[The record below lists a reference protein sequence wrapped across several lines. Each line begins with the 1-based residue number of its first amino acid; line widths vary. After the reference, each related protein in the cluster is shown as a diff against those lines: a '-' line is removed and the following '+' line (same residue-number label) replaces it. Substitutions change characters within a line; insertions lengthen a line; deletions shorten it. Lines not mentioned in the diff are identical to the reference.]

1 MWRLLTLVGCVALAT
16 IVSLVPAS
24 RQAEAQTCFGTGFC
38 IQNPAFLEYYLSRG
52 QERTLG
58 FPISNEFTL
67 EGFRVQFFQ
76 RVVLQMNQGAVARL
90 NLLDPDIMPLT
101 RANASVFPGPDAS
114 LAASAPQVG
123 SATYA
128 DDVVGFVRNVSPNS
142 FNGQSVRFFD
152 TFLGTVPPQP
162 GASPAT
168 MTLLN
173 LEIWGLPTSQPAAD
187 PGNGGF
193 IYQRYQRGIMH
204 YRSEC
209 GCTEGILIGEYFK
222 AVLTGANLP
231 SDLEADM
238 QGSRYYRQYAPGL
251 PGAVARPNQ
260 LPSTD
265 LSGAFGD
272 LQAPPPVTTAVPV
285 GTATPTPAAGP
296 RVTIQVDDDRIDSG
310 DEIKIT
316 VIAEDA
322 AGLSWIEWEGDAD
335 TSDNGNDNDD
345 VDDPEL
351 KRRRFDCD
359 GRTNCANVWTQRP
372 TASGDF
378 LLRARARNQDGVRSD
393 WVTIDLRVRTRS
405 ATATPT
411 PTATPVVTATPTPTT
426 GVAVEGTPTL
436 PDPPPGACQQR
447 PNPVVSTAPIS
458 PGQLQV
464 TVAAQTATAI
474 PLNAVRQIAF
484 DAPVNAVIDGF
495 GRTGE
500 AAAFAADLNDLPT
513 AVTFVVRRVTA
524 GQPTTVS
531 FTVTDICG
539 PWPTFVGGGPDAF

>member
-1 MWRLLTLVGCVALAT
+1 
-16 IVSLVPAS
+16 
-24 RQAEAQTCFGTGFC
+24 
-38 IQNPAFLEYYLSRG
+38 
-52 QERTLG
+52 
-58 FPISNEFTL
+58 
-67 EGFRVQFFQ
+67 
-76 RVVLQMNQGAVARL
+76 MNQGSVARL
-90 NLLDPDIMPLT
+90 NLLDSDIMPLT
-101 RANASVFPGPDAS
+101 RANASIFPGPDDS

-142 FNGQSVRFFD
+142 FNGRAVRYFD
-152 TFLGTVPPQP
+152 TFMGTVPPQP

-209 GCTEGILIGEYFK
+209 DCTEGILIGEYFK
-222 AVLTGANLP
+222 AVITGANLP

-251 PGAVARPNQ
+251 RGAVARPDQ

-265 LSGAFGD
+265 LTGAFGD
-272 LQAPPPVTTAVPV
+272 IQAPPPVTTAVPV
-285 GTATPTPAAGP
+285 GTATPTPVPGP

-310 DEIKIT
+310 QEIKIT
-316 VIAEDA
+316 VIAEDP
-322 AGLSWIEWEGDAD
+322 AGLSWIEWEGAAD
-335 TSDNGNDNDD
+335 TSDNGNDNDN

-351 KRRRFDCD
+351 ERRRFECD
-359 GRTNCANVWTQRP
+359 GRTNCANVWSRRP
-372 TASGDF
+372 TDSGDF

-393 WVTIDLRVRTRS
+393 WVAIDLRVRAVS
-405 ATATPT
+405 ATSTPTPTPTETATPTATETPT
-411 PTATPVVTATPTPTT
+411 PTATATPAA
-426 GVAVEGTPTL
+426 AVGPEAGITPTL
-436 PDPPPGACQQR
+436 PAPPPGACQQR
-447 PNPVVSTAPIS
+447 PNPVVSTAPVS

-464 TVAAQTATAI
+464 TVATQTSPAL
-474 PLNAVRQIAF
+474 PLNAVRRIAF
-484 DAPVNAVIDGF
+484 DAPINAVIDGF

-513 AVTFVVRRVTA
+513 DVTFVVHRVTA
-524 GQPTTVS
+524 GQATTVS

-539 PWPTFVGGGPDAF
+539 PWQTFVGGGPDAF